1 MRTYGEIN
9 EFLSKWLEALV
20 FLTAKGNRQKCRPHT
35 SSPPLQALPGPAD
48 PVTEFPE
55 VVYLLSGL
63 PTPWVAF
70 QSLHW
75 KDDEN
80 TDRKRTMDA
89 SGLWKS
95 LVGSACLRLCRKG
108 RNTNV

>member
-1 MRTYGEIN
+1 MRTYDEIN
-9 EFLSKWLEALV
+9 EFLSKWLVALV
-20 FLTAKGNRQKCRPHT
+20 FLTAIESKGEQTEMQATC
-35 SSPPLQALPGPAD
+35 SPPLQALPGPAD
-48 PVTEFPE
+48 LVTEFPE

-75 KDDEN
+75 KEDEN
-80 TDRKRTMDA
+80 TDRKRTIDA

-95 LVGSACLRLCRKG
+95 LVGKICLF
-108 RNTNV
+108 